1 MVKLKKISISFDC
14 RTTHIYVTTS
24 TRLDD
29 KYREERNLVND
40 RWLQDLSGSKSNT
53 TECKKCLSETRKN
66 CLLLTAKREIT
77 RL

>member
-1 MVKLKKISISFDC
+1 MVIKKISISFDC
-14 RTTHIYVTTS
+14 GTS
-24 TRLDD
+24 MLQLLRDSTINIG
-29 KYREERNLVND
+29 RNLVND

-66 CLLLTAKREIT
+66 CLLLTVKREIT